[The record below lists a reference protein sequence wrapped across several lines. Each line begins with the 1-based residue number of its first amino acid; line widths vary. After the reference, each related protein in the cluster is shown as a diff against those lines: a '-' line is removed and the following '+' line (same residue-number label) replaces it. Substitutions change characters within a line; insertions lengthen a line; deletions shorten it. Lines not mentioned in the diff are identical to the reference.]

1 MSIQNKIQKGGITPF
16 LCLERVIIL
25 KRIKKIMISLIAWTV
40 INVLFV
46 TVYAAPFEMQ
56 NAIKPNIQMY
66 SSSSNIVDT
75 GKCGEDLIWT
85 LYEDGLLSITGTGDM
100 YDYTLNSKPW
110 ENYKNNIT
118 TLVLDEGIT
127 SIGDYAF
134 FDCNK
139 ITGNLTIPDSVTSI
153 GSCAFAYCSGFTGSL
168 TIPDGVTS
176 IGSGA
181 FKACSGF
188 TGSLTISDS
197 VTSIEGSAF
206 YDCSGFTGSLTISD
220 GVTSI
225 GDYVFANCSSF
236 TGSLTIPDSVTSIG
250 YRAFQRCSGLTGSL
264 TIPNGVTSI
273 GDDAFRN
280 CKGFTGRLVIP
291 QNVKTIGEE
300 AFMHCINLQD
310 NIIIPENVV
319 FIGKNAFFNCKGI
332 TDVNIAKKKDS
343 ISGSPWGLIT
353 NNQAVI
359 HWANPSDTAYKINI
373 ISPGDVEYNAAGKT
387 TPDVVITDTER

>member
-1 MSIQNKIQKGGITPF
+1 MGCS
-16 LCLERVIIL
+16 
-25 KRIKKIMISLIAWTV
+25 
-40 INVLFV
+40 
-46 TVYAAPFEMQ
+46 
-56 NAIKPNIQMY
+56 
-66 SSSSNIVDT
+66 
-75 GKCGEDLIWT
+75 
-85 LYEDGLLSITGTGDM
+85 GLTGT
-100 YDYTLNSKPW
+100 
-110 ENYKNNIT
+110 
-118 TLVLDEGIT
+118 
-127 SIGDYAF
+127 
-134 FDCNK
+134 
-139 ITGNLTIPDSVTSI
+139 LTIPDSVTSI
-153 GSCAFAYCSGFTGSL
+153 G
-168 TIPDGVTS
+168 
-176 IGSGA
+176 
-181 FKACSGF
+181 
-188 TGSLTISDS
+188 DS
-197 VTSIEGSAF
+197 TFFG
-206 YDCSGFTGSLTISD
+206 
-220 GVTSI
+220 
-225 GDYVFANCSSF
+225 
-236 TGSLTIPDSVTSIG
+236 
-250 YRAFQRCSGLTGSL
+250 CSGLTGSL

-273 GDDAFRN
+273 GDYAFRN

>member
-1 MSIQNKIQKGGITPF
+1 
-16 LCLERVIIL
+16 
-25 KRIKKIMISLIAWTV
+25 MISLIAWTV

-139 ITGNLTIPDSVTSI
+139 ITGN
-153 GSCAFAYCSGFTGSL
+153 
-168 TIPDGVTS
+168 
-176 IGSGA
+176 
-181 FKACSGF
+181 
-188 TGSLTISDS
+188 LTISDS

>member
-1 MSIQNKIQKGGITPF
+1 M
-16 LCLERVIIL
+16 CLERVIIL

-139 ITGNLTIPDSVTSI
+139 ITGN
-153 GSCAFAYCSGFTGSL
+153 
-168 TIPDGVTS
+168 
-176 IGSGA
+176 
-181 FKACSGF
+181 
-188 TGSLTISDS
+188 
-197 VTSIEGSAF
+197 
-206 YDCSGFTGSLTISD
+206 
-220 GVTSI
+220 
-225 GDYVFANCSSF
+225 
-236 TGSLTIPDSVTSIG
+236 LTIPDSVTSIG

>member
-1 MSIQNKIQKGGITPF
+1 M
-16 LCLERVIIL
+16 CLERVIIL

-153 GSCAFAYCSGFTGSL
+153 GSCAFAYCSG
-168 TIPDGVTS
+168 
-176 IGSGA
+176 
-181 FKACSGF
+181 
-188 TGSLTISDS
+188 
-197 VTSIEGSAF
+197 
-206 YDCSGFTGSLTISD
+206 
-220 GVTSI
+220 
-225 GDYVFANCSSF
+225 F

>member
-1 MSIQNKIQKGGITPF
+1 
-16 LCLERVIIL
+16 
-25 KRIKKIMISLIAWTV
+25 MISLIAWTV

-75 GKCGEDLIWT
+75 GKCGDDLIWT
-85 LYEDGLLSITGTGDM
+85 LYDDGLLNITGTGDM
-100 YDYTLNSKPW
+100 YNYESYSIFYWRKNRIKSVCL
-110 ENYKNNIT
+110 EN
-118 TLVLDEGIT
+118 GIT
-127 SIGDYAF
+127 SIGAYAFAYMDDLTCNIEIPNSVIKIEDHAFYGCGLTGKLDIPESVKMIGDYAF
-134 FDCNK
+134 GYCTGL
-139 ITGNLTIPDSVTSI
+139 TGNIIIPSGITSI
-153 GSCAFAYCSGFTGSL
+153 GNWSFANCYGLSGNLIIPDNITTIGDYAFAYC
-168 TIPDGVTS
+168 
-176 IGSGA
+176 
-181 FKACSGF
+181 K
-188 TGSLTISDS
+188 
-197 VTSIEGSAF
+197 
-206 YDCSGFTGSLTISD
+206 
-220 GVTSI
+220 
-225 GDYVFANCSSF
+225 
-236 TGSLTIPDSVTSIG
+236 
-250 YRAFQRCSGLTGSL
+250 GLTGKLIMSSE
-264 TIPNGVTSI
+264 VVSI
-273 GDDAFRN
+273 GKSAFEN
-280 CKGFTGRLVIP
+280 CRFTGRLVIP

-359 HWANPSDTAYKINI
+359 HWANQSDTAYKINI